1 MKIILLLSLALIGA
15 LLFSGCGSDARIAS
29 KNLSTKADNFELN
42 RRIVFYNGI
51 TGEYILVIK
60 GRCSVEPNKNKLA
73 VTCKTGANSFK
84 KHYLGLS
91 DNVTY
96 FSEQLDDVDVSTYHY
111 KVIFKPQSIL
121 NDVDFKGSLTDT
133 PKLDAKD

>member
-42 RRIVFYNGI
+42 RRIVFY
-51 TGEYILVIK
+51 K

-133 PKLDAKD
+133 PKLDTKD